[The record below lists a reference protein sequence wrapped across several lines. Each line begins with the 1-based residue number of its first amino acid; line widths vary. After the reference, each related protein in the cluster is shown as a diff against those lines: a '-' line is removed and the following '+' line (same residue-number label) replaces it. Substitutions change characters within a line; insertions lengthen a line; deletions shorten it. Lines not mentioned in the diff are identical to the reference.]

1 MNNIRLLLKILF
13 IKPHEDLF
21 GISSDICFRYF
32 RHNKSFALVI
42 VSNVIV
48 VFVMI
53 AMTRVIAVMNDV
65 AQSAE

>member
-1 MNNIRLLLKILF
+1 LSNTRLLFKIFF
-13 IKPHEDLF
+13 IKPQNLF

-32 RHNKSFALVI
+32 RHNKLFALVI

-53 AMTRVIAVMNDV
+53 AITRIIAVMNDV